1 MVRNSGWGRLF
12 RRWLKTPGEGAATSC
27 YLATSPTL
35 VGVSGYYFA
44 DCNPEE
50 PSALMQDVEMAK
62 KLWEV
67 SEELVRDY
75 LA

>member
-1 MVRNSGWGRLF
+1 MIRS
-12 RRWLKTPGEGAATSC
+12 WLKTPGEGAATTC

-50 PSALMQDVEMAK
+50 PSAAMQNLEMAK
-62 KLWEV
+62 RLWDV
-67 SEELVRDY
+67 SEDLVRDF
-75 LA
+75 LV